1 MLSPHPVG
9 QNSEAVNSNECV
21 TLLSGPIT
29 WTESCHWWAK
39 SKFRASFVCHVTGT
53 QAHIYETETR
63 DVYPWKKRG
72 DHAPLDKDWA
82 FAGFFFCS
90 LTLAQ
95 TPNNKANKTQRS
107 ITSCPLRELQWQS
120 AKRLKICEMWLWKTN
135 ILVWISTLSLRAAIS
150 RMLKCET
157 VETTKAK
164 YKRSN
169 HKPPINRYGHFST
182 GIMLSSPALY
192 FMDFSLVSEILGEKE
207 SSFAFRLS

>member
-63 DVYPWKKRG
+63 DVYPWKKKG
-72 DHAPLDKDWA
+72 DHTPLDKDWA
-82 FAGFFFCS
+82 FTGFFFCS
-90 LTLAQ
+90 LALAQ

-120 AKRLKICEMWLWKTN
+120 AKRLKICEMWLWKTSWPTAITVFLWN
-135 ILVWISTLSLRAAIS
+135 RWLAEQAWQVWASNGCSDKQCHWSSL
-150 RMLKCET
+150 ET
-157 VETTKAK
+157 
-164 YKRSN
+164 
-169 HKPPINRYGHFST
+169 FS
-182 GIMLSSPALY
+182 GCP
-192 FMDFSLVSEILGEKE
+192 FF
-207 SSFAFRLS
+207 